1 MPNDAQSSH
10 RRLYWI
16 ALLLVMLAAVGLRL
30 WRIDSLPPGFHFDES
45 FEGLEAW
52 RILTDST
59 YHPIFLTGN
68 FGVPPL
74 NAYANAGMFW
84 LFERFGGRAGPIAMR
99 VTAAVIGVLGVLAV
113 YALAGELRRL
123 DPRRL
128 TPVFPLLA
136 AAALALMRWHIHFSR
151 MGIEPV
157 MVPAI
162 WAGAT
167 WLFLRGWRTGS
178 WLSFTASGVLLAAAM
193 YAYQA
198 AWEIPFLMI
207 GVVGHLIIVERKKL
221 KIKNS
226 QSTIKNSESNAT
238 KPRHPIFNLQS
249 SISPARWRGILLTA
263 LTAAILFAPLAWFFI
278 HNLDLVFLRPTQL
291 AVVGETGSPAD
302 SSVWA
307 NVWATAKMF
316 GPFGQP
322 GDLDPRRNLPGAP
335 ALNLWLAIPFYAGLL
350 IALWRVAS
358 PAYSIP
364 LIGLVGLLLPGV
376 FSEYAPHFHRIV
388 GAAAPAAL
396 LIGVGLD
403 AVWRWGRETKKPGF
417 SPKPG
422 FSTGLAAAVIA
433 GLLILG
439 GATSA
444 RNYFVRWAGL
454 PDLFYA
460 FDAGI
465 WELGQWTASLARH
478 DPVYITPRG
487 EEHATLAFAWRLL
500 EPDQR
505 PVPFDGR
512 HIFPLTEEATEQP
525 QQYAVIEHEDFRTRL
540 LLPEVLPG
548 AAIAG
553 QIEDDLSEV
562 YARIYTRLPGSEAA
576 RPPMTPRQISIGDGL
591 RLAGYDAQPAQVRAG
606 EILYVQLHWLADQA
620 PSADWTVFIH
630 LVDPASGEVV
640 AGFDSRPGAGSL
652 PTGRWRPGWR
662 VLDEYQVPL
671 PSDLPPGDYG
681 LRMGLYQ
688 LDGPR
693 LPADDAGFELGLVT
707 IQ

>member
-1 MPNDAQSSH
+1 MPNDARSS
-10 RRLYWI
+10 RTRLYWI
-16 ALLLVMLAAVGLRL
+16 ALLLVMLAAIGLRL

-59 YHPIFLTGN
+59 YHPVFLTGN

-84 LFERFGGRAGPIAMR
+84 LFERFGGHAGPTAMR
-99 VTAAVIGVLGVLAV
+99 VTAAVIGLLGVLAV
-113 YALAGELRRL
+113 YALADELRRL

-128 TPVFPLLA
+128 TQAFPLLA
-136 AAALALMRWHIHFSR
+136 AACLALMRWHIHFSR
-151 MGIEPV
+151 MGIEPI

-178 WLSFTASGVLLAAAM
+178 WVSFTASGVLLAAAM

-198 AWEIPFLMI
+198 AWVIPLLMV
-207 GVVGHLIIVERKKL
+207 GVVGHLVTVERRQL
-221 KIKNS
+221 KIHNS
-226 QSTIKNSESNAT
+226 QFTIENSRLDAT
-238 KPRHPIFNLQS
+238 RSRPPIFNLQS
-249 SISPARWRGILLTA
+249 SISPAQSLGILLTA
-263 LTAAILFAPLAWFFI
+263 LTAAILFAPLAWFFL

-376 FSEYAPHFHRIV
+376 FSEYAPHFHRFL
-388 GAAAPAAL
+388 GAAAPVAL
-396 LIGVGLD
+396 LMGVGLD
-403 AVWRWGRETKKPGF
+403 AVWRWGREVKKSGF
-417 SPKPG
+417 SQKSG
-422 FSTGLAAAVIA
+422 FFRWLAAAMIA

-444 RNYFVRWAGL
+444 RNYFVRWAAL

-465 WELGQWTASLARH
+465 WELGQRTAALAPQG
-478 DPVYITPRG
+478 PVYITPRG

-500 EPDQR
+500 DPDQR
-505 PVPFDGR
+505 PVSFDGR
-512 HIFPLTEEATEQP
+512 HIFPLTQAATEQTQP
-525 QQYAVIEHEDFRTRL
+525 YAVIEHEDFRTRL
-540 LLPEVLPG
+540 LLPELFPD
-548 AAIAG
+548 AAIAS
-553 QIEDDLSEV
+553 QIEDDQGQV
-562 YARIYTRLPGSEAA
+562 YARIYTRLPGSQAA
-576 RPPMTPRQISIGDGL
+576 RPPMVPQEMEIGDGI
-591 RLAGYDAQPAQVRAG
+591 RLAGYDAQPAQVRPG
-606 EILYVQLHWLADQA
+606 EILYVQLHWLVDQTPA
-620 PSADWTVFIH
+620 ADWTVFIH

-652 PTGRWRPGWR
+652 PTVRWRPGWR
-662 VLDEYQVPL
+662 VLDEYQLSL
-671 PSDLPPGDYG
+671 PPDLAPGDYI

-688 LDGPR
+688 PDGPR
-693 LPADDAGFELGLVT
+693 LPADEAGFELGAVT